1 MEREMLPTNIFQLIT
16 PCDTCVTAC
25 TEADMWFHMSQFQ
38 EYSNIPLQH
47 TSDLAGLEFMKR
59 IPFHLTSFK
68 NATWSMFQKRYLGV
82 VRFQKRKFR
91 HPMWSQFLHR
101 LLDLLDLRIRRDFA
115 LRRQTLSENHHL
127 IVLAWSYVDS
137 FYMACTW
144 LKFSNRHL
152 NW

>member
-68 NATWSMFQKRYLGV
+68 CHMKHVPKTSNLGV
-82 VRFQKRKFR
+82 VRFQNGKFLDFR
-91 HPMWSQFLHR
+91 FHPSFCTGSLTSTSSEETSPSAGR
-101 LLDLLDLRIRRDFA
+101 RCLRTTTS
-115 LRRQTLSENHHL
+115 LSWGHTLIL
-127 IVLAWSYVDS
+127 YIKLAC
-137 FYMACTW
+137 FI
-144 LKFSNRHL
+144 NEIQQ
-152 NW
+152 

>member
-68 NATWSMFQKRYLGV
+68 CHMKHVPKTISWCCAFP
-82 VRFQKRKFR
+82 KRKF
-91 HPMWSQFLHR
+91 L
-101 LLDLLDLRIRRDFA
+101 RDFRCHPSFCTGSLTSLTIPA
-115 LRRQTLSENHHL
+115 SEETSPSAGRRCLRTTTSLSWRHTLILYIWPAHDRNSA
-127 IVLAWSYVDS
+127 IDI
-137 FYMACTW
+137 
-144 LKFSNRHL
+144 
-152 NW
+152 